1 MSEQTLTL
9 AIDAMGGYQAP
20 AEVIGAV
27 AAASLVGDPGVYFTL
42 VGHEAILTSALNQ
55 LNHNPERI
63 TLAHAEEVIE
73 LGEPARAAFER
84 KPDCSISVACELVAR
99 GQADVVISAGNP
111 GAAILAAQRHFTL
124 LPGVRRAA
132 LASVY
137 PTPHGHGER
146 DNRFSLILDVG
157 ASLEATGKDLVD
169 FAIMGSAYARQISGN
184 IKPKV
189 ALLSISR
196 EANVG
201 PAAIVE
207 AHAALTQLEGIE
219 FLGNIEGHDIPKGF
233 ADVIVC
239 EGYVGDVALKILE
252 GVGETAMELARAAY
266 DESFIYRQGLRLL
279 SGGIK
284 KLRQLIDFEE
294 YGGAPLLGCEQ
305 LMILAHPR
313 SGRRALDNA
322 IRLAIKTTRQELPGY
337 MAQMLANQPP
347 SQAIAE
353 AAPSPA
359 AAPPVDAPAA
369 EASPADDSGQ
379 PSS

>member
-1 MSEQTLTL
+1 MSDKILTL

-20 AEVIGAV
+20 AEVVAAV
-27 AAASLVGDPGVYFTL
+27 AAASLVGRPGVFFTL
-42 VGHEAILTSALNQ
+42 VGDEAILTSALNQ

-63 TLAHAEEVIE
+63 TLAHAEGVIE
-73 LGEPARAAFER
+73 LGEPAMAAFDR
-84 KPDCSISVACELVAR
+84 KPQCSIAVACELVAQ
-99 GQADVVISAGNP
+99 GQADVVISAGHP

-137 PTPHGHGER
+137 PTPHGHGEH
-146 DNRFSLILDVG
+146 DDRFSLILDVG
-157 ASLEATGKDLVD
+157 ASLEATGQDLVD
-169 FAIMGSAYARQISGN
+169 FAIMGAAYARQITEN
-184 IKPKV
+184 LKPKV

-207 AHAALTQLEGIE
+207 AHAALTKLEGIE
-219 FLGNIEGHDIPKGF
+219 FLGNIEGHDIPRGL

-239 EGYVGDVALKILE
+239 EGYVGDVAIKLLE
-252 GVGETAMELARAAY
+252 GIGETAMELARSAY
-266 DESFIYRQGLRLL
+266 EESFIYRQGLRLL

-294 YGGAPLLGCEQ
+294 YGGAPLLGCQQ

-322 IRLAIKTTRQELPGY
+322 IKLGIKTTRQDLSGY
-337 MAQMLANQPP
+337 MAQALAY
-347 SQAIAE
+347 QAVHRSPQAE
-353 AAPSPA
+353 ADEPSTD
-359 AAPPVDAPAA
+359 DAPAA
-369 EASPADDSGQ
+369 DHESTPESP
-379 PSS
+379 